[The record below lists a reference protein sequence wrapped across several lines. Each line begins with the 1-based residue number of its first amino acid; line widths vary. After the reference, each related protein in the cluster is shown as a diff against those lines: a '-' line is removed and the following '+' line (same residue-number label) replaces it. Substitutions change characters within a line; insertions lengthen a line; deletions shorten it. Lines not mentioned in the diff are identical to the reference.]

1 LGASLLTNKNNI
13 NVFQWVITKIRPA
26 LATIFDSIILCP
38 KIVKSGV
45 NIMCTYDVDVV
56 KVKVLDNYRLYVQFA
71 DGKAGELD
79 IAKLVP
85 FVGIF
90 ASLKDKKF
98 FNAVTVNSDIGTIC
112 WANGAD
118 LAPSYLYEN
127 LV

>member
-1 LGASLLTNKNNI
+1 MGELAP
-13 NVFQWVITKIRPA
+13 IR
-26 LATIFDSIILCP
+26 IVRKSEFGEKDSRPTPYRPTGI
-38 KIVKSGV
+38 

-56 KVKVLDNYRLYVQFA
+56 KVKVLDDYRLYLQFA

-85 FVGIF
+85 FVGVF

-127 LV
+127 LGNESH